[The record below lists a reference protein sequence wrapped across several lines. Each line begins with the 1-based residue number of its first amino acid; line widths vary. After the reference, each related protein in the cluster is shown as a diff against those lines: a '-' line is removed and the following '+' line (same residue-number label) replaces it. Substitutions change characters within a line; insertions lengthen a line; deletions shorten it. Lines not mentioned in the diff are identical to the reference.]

1 MGVIYNFNAGPAMVA
16 NEVMEQA
23 HAEFF
28 NWRGLGVSVMEIS
41 HRGKDFLALIEEIEQ
56 DCRDLL
62 NLPSHYHVLFLS
74 GGARGQFAG
83 IPLNLAVQNSQTAYV
98 VTGLWGKIAAE
109 EAKRYSKP
117 LIVADGEPSQY
128 TQIPSL
134 EKWQDFQHSAYLHY
148 TENETVHGI
157 EFAEIPEAGEVPL
170 VCDMS
175 SSIFSRPLDIN
186 RFGLI
191 YAGAQKNI
199 GIAGVTLVI
208 VRDDLVSRS
217 ASLQTPSIFNYAIQ
231 VKNKSLYNTPPVY
244 PWYIAGLTLKWIKA
258 QGGLT
263 VMGERNRRKAEKLYR
278 FIDQNSFYK
287 NPVAP
292 RFRSRMNVIF
302 FLPDKE
308 KEQLFVQEAAAIGLI
323 GLKGHSSLGGLRASL
338 YNAMPESGVDA
349 LIEFMQL
356 FQSKFS

>member
-1 MGVIYNFNAGPAMVA
+1 MLPP
-16 NEVMEQA
+16 EVKEQA
-23 HAEFF
+23 HTEFF
-28 NWRGLGVSVMEIS
+28 NWRGLGVSIMEIS
-41 HRGKDFLALIEEIEQ
+41 HRGQAFLAFIEEVEQ
-56 DCRDLL
+56 DCRELL
-62 NLPSHYHVLFLS
+62 NLPSHYRVLFLS

-83 IPLNLAVQNSQTAYV
+83 IPLNLAVQNSKTAYV
-98 VTGLWGKIAAE
+98 ITGLWSKIAAD
-109 EAKRYSKP
+109 EAKRYSNNP
-117 LIVADGEPSQY
+117 LIVANGESSQY
-128 TQIPSL
+128 TQIPFV
-134 EKWQDFQHSAYLHY
+134 QDWRDFRGSAYLHY

-157 EFAEIPEAGEVPL
+157 EFDEIPEAGEVPL

-208 VRDDLVSRS
+208 VRDDLVSRP
-217 ASLQTPSIFNYAIQ
+217 ASLQTPSILNYAIQ

-263 VMGERNRRKAEKLYR
+263 VMEERNRRKAEKLYR
-278 FIDQNSFYK
+278 FIDQNPFYK

-302 FLPDKE
+302 FLSDKE
-308 KEQLFVQEAAAIGLI
+308 KEQLFVQEAAVVGLV

-356 FQSKFS
+356 FQSKFRRA